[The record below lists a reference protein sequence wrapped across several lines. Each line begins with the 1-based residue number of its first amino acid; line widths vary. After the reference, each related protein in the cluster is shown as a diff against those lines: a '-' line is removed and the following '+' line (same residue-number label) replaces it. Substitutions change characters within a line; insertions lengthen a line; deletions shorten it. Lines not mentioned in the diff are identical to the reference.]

1 MQTELQAATNKKTY
15 HASKTKSK
23 GWFQSF
29 IAQID
34 LQVMVLPGVLL
45 VLIFSYVPMW
55 GVLIGFQNYNLFSGF
70 FHSDWVGLKHFE
82 MFIHSPDFYRI
93 MRNTLAIS
101 LLKLVF
107 GFPAP
112 IALAL
117 ILNEVKS
124 LGFKR
129 FVQTVSYLP
138 HFMSWVIVS
147 SFVISMLSI
156 DNGSIN
162 IALGQMGI
170 IKEPIN
176 WLSQS
181 EYFWGILVSTG
192 VWKDIGFGAII
203 YLAAIAGIDPHLY
216 EASAMDGAGRL
227 RQIMYITLPG
237 ITPVIMIF
245 LILNIGGILNAGF
258 DDILNLTNNGG
269 NTLLRPVADVI
280 DTYVYRVGILG
291 QRYSYATAV
300 GLFKSVISVV
310 LLVLA
315 NFLARRMGR
324 ASLW

>member
-1 MQTELQAATNKKTY
+1 
-15 HASKTKSK
+15 
-23 GWFQSF
+23 
-29 IAQID
+29 
-34 LQVMVLPGVLL
+34 MVLPGVLL
-45 VLIFSYVPMW
+45 VLLFSYVPMW
-55 GVLIGFQNYNLFSGF
+55 GVLIGFQDYDLFKGI
-70 FHSDWVGLKHFE
+70 FHSDWVGLKHFN
-82 MFIHSPDFYRI
+82 MFIHSPDFFRV

-101 LLKLVF
+101 LLKLFF

-112 IALAL
+112 IVLAL
-117 ILNEVKS
+117 ILNEVKH

-162 IALGQMGI
+162 ILLQRLGFI
-170 IKEPIN
+170 DEPIN
-176 WLSQS
+176 WLSRS

-192 VWKDIGFGAII
+192 VWKDVGFGAII

-216 EASAMDGAGRL
+216 EASAMDGAGRV
-227 RQIMYITLPG
+227 RQIMHITIPG

-245 LILNIGGILNAGF
+245 LILNIGGILYAGF
-258 DDILNLTNNGG
+258 DDILNLTNNGA
-269 NTLLRPVADVI
+269 NTLLRPVSDVL

-300 GLFKSVISVV
+300 GLFKSLISVI

-315 NFLARRMGR
+315 NVLARRMGR

>member
-1 MQTELQAATNKKTY
+1 MDTELQAATYKEKRHT
-15 HASKTKSK
+15 TRK
-23 GWFQSF
+23 GRLRSF
-29 IAQID
+29 LAQID

-45 VLIFSYVPMW
+45 VLLFSYVPMW
-55 GVLIGFQNYNLFSGF
+55 GVLIGFQDYDLFKGI
-70 FHSDWVGLKHFE
+70 FHSDWVGLKHFN
-82 MFIHSPDFYRI
+82 MFIHSPDFFRV

-101 LLKLVF
+101 LLKLFF

-112 IALAL
+112 IVLAL
-117 ILNEVKS
+117 ILNEVKH

-162 IALGQMGI
+162 ILLQRLGFI
-170 IKEPIN
+170 DEPIN
-176 WLSQS
+176 WLSRS

-192 VWKDIGFGAII
+192 VWKDVGFGAII

-216 EASAMDGAGRL
+216 EASAMDGAGRV
-227 RQIMYITLPG
+227 RQIMHITIPG

-245 LILNIGGILNAGF
+245 LILNIGGILYAGF
-258 DDILNLTNNGG
+258 DDILNLTNNGA
-269 NTLLRPVADVI
+269 NTLLRPVSDVL

-300 GLFKSVISVV
+300 GLFKSLISVI

-315 NFLARRMGR
+315 NVLARRMGR

>member
-1 MQTELQAATNKKTY
+1 MQTELQAATVNRKR
-15 HASKTKSK
+15 HASRRK

-29 IAQID
+29 IDQID

-45 VLIFSYVPMW
+45 VLLFSYVPMW

-70 FHSDWVGLKHFE
+70 FHSDWVGLKHFD
-82 MFIHSPDFYRI
+82 MFIHSTDFYRV

-101 LLKLVF
+101 LLKLFF

-162 IALGQMGI
+162 IALGRLGI

-176 WLSQS
+176 WLSRS

-216 EASAMDGAGRL
+216 EASAMEGAGRL
-227 RQIMYITLPG
+227 RQIMYITIPG

-315 NFLARRMGR
+315 NVLARRMGR

>member
-1 MQTELQAATNKKTY
+1 
-15 HASKTKSK
+15 
-23 GWFQSF
+23 
-29 IAQID
+29 
-34 LQVMVLPGVLL
+34 MVLPGVLL